1 MTEVKEF
8 KLPDVGEGLTEAD
21 IVAWH
26 VKPGDQVEV
35 NQIIVEIETAKAVV
49 ELPSPWDGTVAR
61 LLAEEGQTVDVGVPI
76 IAVEVAGSGG
86 GQAGPAA
93 TASAAGQTDSAE
105 RAGDSPPPERQAVL
119 VGYGVKA
126 SSTTRRPRK
135 TASAVAAAAARPETA
150 EVPTGPEV
158 PAEVQAPAAR
168 ALAKPPVR
176 KLAKDLGI
184 SLAELAGS
192 GPDGSITRDDVQ
204 RAAASDTRARSE
216 NIVLENGART
226 GQLTAALSPGG
237 EERIPVRGVR
247 KHMAAAMV
255 SSAFTAPHVT
265 EFLQVD
271 VTETMAA
278 VRRVRELPEFAEL
291 RVSPLLFV
299 ARALLIAVARHPL
312 INSSWDAAANEIV
325 VKHYVNL
332 GIAVAADRGLIVP
345 NIKNAGALTL
355 PELARSLQALTET
368 ARAGKA
374 TPADLAGGTIT
385 ITNVGVFGVD
395 AGTPILTPG
404 ETAILAFGQV
414 KDARWVVDGQL
425 AVRRVSTLSLSFDH
439 RIVDGEL
446 GSAVLRDIGSM
457 LEDPVRMLAWAL
469 LAGGTT
475 PQDPPAHGG
484 APRPPVPPWPLGGLE
499 GALGQV
505 HQVQGGLLDDR
516 ALGGEPGQHRGGE
529 KPGRAH
535 LARVEVAIG
544 GIGGDLVEL
553 ALRDLRVGQQQPSD
567 HQIAERHQQPGRVQ
581 PHLVDLGG
589 LIRRRHQETR
599 HGARHGLDVRGA
611 VGQRGPFGLEP
622 AVTAFGGGEVLD
634 LGE

>member
-1 MTEVKEF
+1 MAEFKEF

-26 VKPGDQVEV
+26 VKPGDRVEDG
-35 NQIIVEIETAKAVV
+35 QIIVEIETAKAVV

-76 IAVEVAGSGG
+76 IAIEVAGAGG
-86 GQAGPAA
+86 GSPSVAP
-93 TASAAGQTDSAE
+93 SGQERADYAE
-105 RAGDSPPPERQAVL
+105 RAGVSAPAPADSPGTDKPERQAVL

-126 SSTTRRPRK
+126 SSTTRRARK
-135 TASAVAAAAARPETA
+135 TPPPAAAAAEP
-150 EVPTGPEV
+150 G
-158 PAEVQAPAAR
+158 APAIR

-204 RAAASDTRARSE
+204 RAASADDQVRSADIGGNGGRTATLPAAAR
-216 NIVLENGART
+216 
-226 GQLTAALSPGG
+226 PGG
-237 EERIPVRGVR
+237 EERIAVRGVR
-247 KHMAAAMV
+247 KYMAAAMV

-278 VRRVRELPEFAEL
+278 VRRVRELGEFADL

-299 ARALLIAVARHPL
+299 ARALLIAAARHPL
-312 INSSWDAAANEIV
+312 INSSWDAAAEEIV

-345 NIKNAGALTL
+345 NIKNAGALPL

-414 KDARWVVDGQL
+414 KDTPWVVDGQL
-425 AVRRVSTLSLSFDH
+425 VVRQACTLSLSFDH

-457 LEDPVRMLAWAL
+457 LQDPVRMLAW
-469 LAGGTT
+469 T
-475 PQDPPAHGG
+475 
-484 APRPPVPPWPLGGLE
+484 
-499 GALGQV
+499 
-505 HQVQGGLLDDR
+505 
-516 ALGGEPGQHRGGE
+516 
-529 KPGRAH
+529 
-535 LARVEVAIG
+535 
-544 GIGGDLVEL
+544 
-553 ALRDLRVGQQQPSD
+553 
-567 HQIAERHQQPGRVQ
+567 
-581 PHLVDLGG
+581 
-589 LIRRRHQETR
+589 
-599 HGARHGLDVRGA
+599 
-611 VGQRGPFGLEP
+611 
-622 AVTAFGGGEVLD
+622 
-634 LGE
+634 